1 MSKRG
6 DAIRDN
12 MRLAG
17 TYNQA
22 FEPIIKTL
30 ARIQTELAK
39 AERDWRANGGKFVT
53 EYTNKSGATNAVK
66 DPYYSVVEG
75 LRGQIVDISAQLGL
89 TPTGQRRVLG
99 NAFQSTRPVWDA
111 TANLTIL
118 PRQICTKGTKEFLLG
133 RKTHGKKEK

>member
-1 MSKRG
+1 MSKRE
-6 DAIRDN
+6 DAIREN

-39 AERDWRANGGKFVT
+39 AERDWRANGGEFVT
-53 EYTNKSGATNAVK
+53 EYTNKSGAT
-66 DPYYSVVEG
+66 YSVVEG

-99 NAFQSTRPVWDA
+99 NAKAPPSGPSALERALAQARERA
-111 TANLTIL
+111 
-118 PRQICTKGTKEFLLG
+118 
-133 RKTHGKKEK
+133 GK

>member
-1 MSKRG
+1 MSKRE
-6 DAIRDN
+6 DAIREN
-12 MRLAG
+12 MKLAG

-39 AERDWRANGGKFVT
+39 AERDWRANGGEFVT

-99 NAFQSTRPVWDA
+99 NAKAAPTGP
-111 TANLTIL
+111 TALERAL
-118 PRQICTKGTKEFLLG
+118 AEARE
-133 RKTHGKKEK
+133 RAGK

>member
-1 MSKRG
+1 MSKRE
-6 DAIRDN
+6 DAIREN

-39 AERDWRANGGKFVT
+39 AERDWRANGGEFVT

-66 DPYYSVVEG
+66 DPYYSVQ
-75 LRGQIVDISAQLGL
+75 GQIVDISAQLGL

-99 NAFQSTRPVWDA
+99 NAKAAPTGP
-111 TANLTIL
+111 TALERAL
-118 PRQICTKGTKEFLLG
+118 AEARE
-133 RKTHGKKEK
+133 RAGK

>member
-1 MSKRG
+1 MSKRE

-30 ARIQTELAK
+30 ARVQTELAR
-39 AERDWRANGGKFVT
+39 AEKDWRGNGGHFVA
-53 EYTNKSGATNAVK
+53 EYTNKSGATNVVK
-66 DPYYSVVEG
+66 DPYYAVVES
-75 LRGQIVDISAQLGL
+75 LRAQVVDISAQLGL

-99 NAFQSTRPVWDA
+99 NAKAPPSCPSALERALAQARERA
-111 TANLTIL
+111 
-118 PRQICTKGTKEFLLG
+118 
-133 RKTHGKKEK
+133 GK

>member
-1 MSKRG
+1 MSKRE

-30 ARIQTELAK
+30 ARVQTELAR
-39 AERDWRANGGKFVT
+39 AEKDWRGNGGTFVC
-53 EYTNKSGATNAVK
+53 EYTNKAGATNYVK
-66 DPYYSVVEG
+66 DPYYSVVES
-75 LRGQIVDISAQLGL
+75 LRDQVVDISAQLGL

-99 NAFQSTRPVWDA
+99 NA
-111 TANLTIL
+111 
-118 PRQICTKGTKEFLLG
+118 
-133 RKTHGKKEK
+133 KTPPSGPSALERALAQARERAGK

>member
-1 MSKRG
+1 MRHEQARG
-6 DAIRDN
+6 CDPRQHA
-12 MRLAG
+12 LAG

-39 AERDWRANGGKFVT
+39 AERDWRANGGEFVT

-99 NAFQSTRPVWDA
+99 NAKAAPSGP
-111 TANLTIL
+111 TALERAL
-118 PRQICTKGTKEFLLG
+118 AEARE
-133 RKTHGKKEK
+133 RAGK

>member
-1 MSKRG
+1 MSKRE
-6 DAIRDN
+6 DAIREN

-39 AERDWRANGGKFVT
+39 AERDWRANGGEFVT

-75 LRGQIVDISAQLGL
+75 LRGQIVDISA
-89 TPTGQRRVLG
+89 VLG
-99 NAFQSTRPVWDA
+99 NAKAAPTGP
-111 TANLTIL
+111 TALERAL
-118 PRQICTKGTKEFLLG
+118 AEARE
-133 RKTHGKKEK
+133 RAGK